1 MRDLIIQHKIA
12 LINSLFILLIMGCG
26 KLEKSSVAYKFW
38 DSSLPIDERVND
50 LISHLT
56 LDEKI
61 SMLDYHSVAI
71 ERLGI
76 PQYNWWNEALHGV
89 ARAGVATVFP
99 QPIGMAA
106 TFNSQL
112 IHDIA
117 DVIATEGRAKYNA
130 ARANDNNGEQYMG
143 LTYWS
148 PNINIFRDPRWGRG
162 QETYGEDPFLTT
174 ALGKAFVN
182 GLQGSNSDYLKA
194 AACAKHYVVH
204 SGPEELRHVFNAEP
218 SIKDFIETYLPAFE
232 ALVTEANVAGVMC
245 AYNRTF
251 NSPCCGS
258 HYLLKDIL
266 RNQWGFKGYLVS
278 DCWGLVDFHEN
289 HKVTSTAA
297 ESAALA
303 LNNTVNLNC
312 GTVYRESLKTALLQ
326 NLVTE
331 AAIDSALAPL
341 LAVRFRLGLLDPF
354 GKGPYDK
361 IKPDVINCKTHQ
373 QLAYQAA
380 LQSIVLLKNNNNT
393 LPLNPNIKKIAV
405 SGPMAANSEVLLGNY
420 HGVSKNLVTI
430 LEGVANA
437 VNPGTMLQYRQGCLI
452 DQPSQNPMNYAFD
465 DFAYMDANIVVA
477 GISGLLEGEE
487 GESLLSKTKG
497 DRFDLRLPQSQV
509 DYIKEL
515 KTRSNKPLVLVLT
528 AGSPI
533 ILDEVDE
540 FVDAILLVWYPG
552 EQGGNAVADIIFGK
566 ESPSGRLPISFPKSV
581 DQLPDYHDYSMV
593 DRTYRYATYD
603 FLYPF
608 GFGLSYTQ
616 FKYHNLVV
624 EPIEMNLNQNAKVK
638 VSITNTGN
646 RKADEVVQLY
656 LSNLNSKQ
664 RVPFQSLIG
673 FKRISIDAG
682 KTVQVEFDIATNNFE
697 TVFDNGSKA
706 IEPGKFKVSIGGSSP
721 VERSTQLG
729 STKPVSAILTLKTI
743 D

>member
-1 MRDLIIQHKIA
+1 MPTKLQPIKTPVFLIVLVLCIMSCREQ
-12 LINSLFILLIMGCG
+12 INAPTSH
-26 KLEKSSVAYKFW
+26 KFW
-38 DSSLPIDERVND
+38 DTNLSIDERVID
-50 LISHLT
+50 LILQLT
-56 LDEKI
+56 IDEKI

-76 PQYNWWNEALHGV
+76 PEYNWWNEALHGV
-89 ARAGVATVFP
+89 ARAGMATVFP
-99 QPIGMAA
+99 QPIGLAA
-106 TFNSQL
+106 TFDPQL
-112 IHDIA
+112 IHTIA

-130 ARANDNNGEQYMG
+130 ARALDNTGQYMG

-162 QETYGEDPFLTT
+162 QETFGEDPFLT
-174 ALGKAFVN
+174 AELGKAFVN
-182 GLQGSNSDYLKA
+182 GLQGSNPDYLKA

-218 SIKDFIETYLPAFE
+218 PIKDFIETYLPAFE
-232 ALVTEANVAGVMC
+232 ALVTQSNVAGVMC
-245 AYNRTF
+245 AYNRTY

-258 HYLLKDIL
+258 PYLLKDIL
-266 RNQWGFKGYLVS
+266 RNDWGFKGYLVS
-278 DCWGLVDFHEN
+278 DCWALIDFHET
-289 HKVTSTAA
+289 HKVTANAT

-312 GTVYRESLKTALLQ
+312 GIVYRESLKSAVEQ
-326 NLVTE
+326 NLVSE
-331 AAIDSALAPL
+331 EDIDSALATL
-341 LAVRFRLGLLDPF
+341 LTVRFRLGLLDPY
-354 GKGPYDK
+354 GKGPYDN
-361 IKPDVINCKTHQ
+361 IKPNVLNCEQHQ
-373 QLAYQAA
+373 KLAYQSA
-380 LQSIVLLKNNNNT
+380 LKSIVLLKNRNNT
-393 LPLNPNIKKIAV
+393 LPLSPNIKKIGV
-405 SGPMAANSEVLLGNY
+405 SGPMATNAEVLLGNY
-420 HGVSKNLVTI
+420 HGISKNLITM
-430 LEGVANA
+430 LEGVANV

-452 DQPSQNPMNYAFD
+452 DQPTKNPLNYAFSE
-465 DFAYMDANIVVA
+465 FGNMDANIVVV

-487 GESLLSKTKG
+487 GESLLSETKG
-497 DRFDLRLPQSQV
+497 DRFDLKLPQSQI
-509 DYIKEL
+509 DFITTL
-515 KTRSNKPLVLVLT
+515 RAQSDKPLVLVLT
-528 AGSPI
+528 AGSPV
-533 ILDEVDE
+533 ILAEAE
-540 FVDAILLVWYPG
+540 EAADAILLAWYPG
-552 EQGGNAVADIIFGK
+552 EQGGQAVADIIFGK

-608 GFGLSYTQ
+608 GFGLYYTQ

-682 KTVQVEFDIATNNFE
+682 KTVQVEFDIAANNFE

-729 STKPVSAILTLKTI
+729 IAEPLSAIMTLKVNN
-743 D
+743 